1 MKLSILED
9 IYLSYRFIVYS
20 EILTIHSLYQPPSQP
35 LLVNH
40 SGTTPATPN
49 VCSSTCLS
57 HVSSSATT
65 WKCWQFGSLKGAR
78 KSCRVPVGSATHQH
92 IYYKNQFNCCLV
104 EWWRTIYYI
113 YYVYCIN
120 LNHNKEHHDMTKL
133 PNVWGPVSGIWWS
146 LPNLQVDT
154 TASVSSFTELQALKI
169 CWGKKR
175 RWVESPLKDLHIIKY
190 TSRAL
195 CISAS
200 SAEPVHPKAAT
211 AWGMMW
217 MRRCTR
223 LAASAND
230 GLSAV
235 HNIEHIE
242 LQTWCCLHVS
252 LNHRVEILVGTVKG
266 SEKKR
271 SLPTYNIQ
279 QTFPQGLAQGSVG
292 RHILGPKWSY
302 RRSSSQ
308 VDPSFMGFS

>member
-9 IYLSYRFIVYS
+9 IYLSYRFIVYRDS
-20 EILTIHSLYQPPSQP
+20 YNTFIISTSFSALISQP
-35 LLVNH
+35 FQYHTCDPKCLFVDPLVTCQFVGRDLKMLAVWITKRCPKIVSCSWWFRN
-40 SGTTPATPN
+40 TP
-49 VCSSTCLS
+49 
-57 HVSSSATT
+57 
-65 WKCWQFGSLKGAR
+65 
-78 KSCRVPVGSATHQH
+78 THFIH
-92 IYYKNQFNCCLV
+92 YKNQFDCCLV

-120 LNHNKEHHDMTKL
+120 LNHNKEHHVRNMTKL

-230 GLSAV
+230 GLSTV
-235 HNIEHIE
+235 HDIEHIE

-252 LNHRVEILVGTVKG
+252 VNHRVEILVGTLKG
-266 SEKKR
+266 S
-271 SLPTYNIQ
+271 
-279 QTFPQGLAQGSVG
+279 
-292 RHILGPKWSY
+292 
-302 RRSSSQ
+302 
-308 VDPSFMGFS
+308 